1 MPSHQRWKARIEAGA
16 DYTSAKPSYI
26 YGASPDHLQ
35 FMARVRLTNTNP
47 LYFTN
52 GGDHITG
59 VYRYFYVDKTKA
71 HIEFLRSEHR
81 NLEEGWWYDH
91 EDIIAG
97 NRLYAKRQSDPVRLG
112 SFEAAI
118 EHFQK
123 WAIIPEKGPGYQSV
137 ALVEKILQLPLLEKI
152 VREDDDYP
160 VNDLIRRGWHIIA
173 LEYSGEASV
182 TGELMNRKAVFV
194 MGHPDEQ
201 AALLTMKSTY
211 YRGVVG
217 RLREK
222 KHHE

>member
-1 MPSHQRWKARIEAGA
+1 MSSHQRWKARIEAGA
-16 DYTSAKPSYI
+16 DYTSAKSSYI
-26 YGASPDHLQ
+26 YGASPEHLQ
-35 FMARVRLTNTNP
+35 FMARVRLASTKP

-59 VYRYFYVDKTKA
+59 IYRYFYVDKTKA
-71 HIEFLRSEHR
+71 NIDFLRPKHR
-81 NLEEGWWYDH
+81 DLEEGWWYDH
-91 EDIIAG
+91 EDMTAEDWLKG
-97 NRLYAKRQSDPVRLG
+97 EKQSDPVRLG
-112 SFEAAI
+112 SLEAAI

-123 WAIIPEKGPGYQSV
+123 WAIIPEKGPVYESA

-152 VREDDDYP
+152 LREDDDDP
-160 VNDLIRRGWHIIA
+160 INDLIRRGWHIIA

-211 YRGVVG
+211 YRGVVR

-222 KHHE
+222 KRRE